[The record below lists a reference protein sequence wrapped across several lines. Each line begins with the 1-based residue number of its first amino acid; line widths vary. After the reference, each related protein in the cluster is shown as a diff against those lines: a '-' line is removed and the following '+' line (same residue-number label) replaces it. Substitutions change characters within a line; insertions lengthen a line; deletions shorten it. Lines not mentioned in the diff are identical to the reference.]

1 MKIIEYFNFRFK
13 AASDRSKSAF
23 SNILLSLVGKSI
35 SVISPLLIVPLTID
49 YINPTQYGIWLTL
62 SSIVAWISIFD
73 LGLGNGLRNCF
84 AESVAK
90 NNDELA
96 KQYVSTTYVIISV
109 IVIIIYIIMII
120 CNCLVDWSQI
130 LNIEPYYKQELRL
143 VMALLCGFFCFSMV
157 TNLLVTIM
165 SAKLQIGLASLINGL
180 CQLCSLVAIYIL
192 TKTSSGSLSNLAIFY
207 SGVPC
212 LVMLIIS
219 FIAFNFTSY
228 RKYSPSLFAF
238 RKELIKD
245 ILSLGIQFFIIHI
258 AIILIFQII
267 NVVLSRELGPIAV
280 TQYNVAQK
288 YFGVI
293 NSIMMVI
300 TVPFWSA
307 FTEAYT
313 QQDFIWMKSTVKKL
327 EFLWIGFCI
336 IGLLMLAL
344 SSWFYNIWISDSVV
358 IPLGLSVSMLLF
370 MSSQTL
376 EGIYIYLINGIGKIR
391 IQLIIYSIF
400 GLIAFPLLVL
410 GCRLFGIYGALII
423 PTLTYFVLA
432 IIGRIQLNKL
442 LSNTATGIW
451 NK

>member
-1 MKIIEYFNFRFK
+1 MKIIEYLKHRLT
-13 AASDRSKSAF
+13 AASDRSKSAL

-35 SVISPLLIVPLTID
+35 SVVSPLLIVPLTID
-49 YINPTQYGIWLTL
+49 YVNPTQYGIWLTL

-73 LGLGNGLRNCF
+73 LGLGNGLRNFF

-90 NNDELA
+90 NNDVLA
-96 KQYVSTTYVIISV
+96 KQYVSTTYVIITV
-109 IVIIIYIIMII
+109 IVLIIFSIMAIS
-120 CNCLVDWSQI
+120 NCFVDWSKI
-130 LNIEPYYKQELRL
+130 LNIEPSYKHELRL

-157 TNLLVTIM
+157 NNLLVTIM

-180 CQLCSLVAIYIL
+180 CQLCSLLAIYIL
-192 TKTSSGSLSNLAIFY
+192 TKTSTGSLSNLAIYY

-212 LVMLIIS
+212 LVMLISS

-228 RKYSPSLFAF
+228 RKYAPSIFAF

-245 ILSLGIQFFIIHI
+245 ILSLGVQFFIIHI

-288 YFGVI
+288 YFGII
-293 NSIMMVI
+293 NSIMVVI

-313 QQDFIWMKSTVKKL
+313 QQDFIWMKSTVRKL
-327 EFLWIGFCI
+327 ELLWVGFCI
-336 IGLLMLAL
+336 IGLLMLAV
-344 SSWFYNIWISDSVV
+344 SSWFYNIWIGDSVF
-358 IPLGLSVSMLLF
+358 IPIGLSVSMLLF
-370 MSSQTL
+370 MLSQTL

-391 IQLIIYSIF
+391 IQLIIYVVF

-410 GCRLFGIYGALII
+410 GCRLLGIYGALII

-432 IIGRIQLNKL
+432 IIGKIQIKKL